1 MLDAPTLTLKSDQ
14 IDEMSPVPLYQQ
26 IYELLRAA
34 ILDGRLKVNARLPA
48 EQDLTQSLGVSRITV
63 KRAMNELA
71 VAGMVR
77 RQRGIGTV
85 VTYDAA
91 APTVRGSFDTMIN
104 GLTRMGLETQ
114 VQLLDCTV
122 SVASPAIAEALELPR
137 GASVQRIV
145 RLRRL

>member
-104 GLTRMGLETQ
+104 GLTRMGL
-114 VQLLDCTV
+114 
-122 SVASPAIAEALELPR
+122 
-137 GASVQRIV
+137 
-145 RLRRL
+145 